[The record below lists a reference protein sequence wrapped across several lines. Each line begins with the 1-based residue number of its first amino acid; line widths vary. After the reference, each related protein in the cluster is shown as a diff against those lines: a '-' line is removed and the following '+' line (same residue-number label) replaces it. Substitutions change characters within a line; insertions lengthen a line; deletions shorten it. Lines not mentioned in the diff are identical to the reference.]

1 MLKIGKEIKELT
13 PILTAPDS
21 KKTIE
26 VDNKNIHFI
35 LKEYRGKYYL
45 FTINASRESQSEVKI
60 RLPFLK
66 GQKKGKVWFEER
78 EVKVEDGILRDSYKG
93 YERHIYE
100 IF

>member
-26 VDNKNIHFI
+26 VDNKNIHFL
-35 LKEYRGKYYL
+35 LKEYKGKYYL
-45 FTINASRESQSEVKI
+45 ITINASRESQSEVKI
-60 RLPFLK
+60 HLPFLK
-66 GQKKGKVWFEER
+66 GQKRGKVWFENR
-78 EVKVEDGILRDSYKG
+78 EVKVEDGVLRDSYKG